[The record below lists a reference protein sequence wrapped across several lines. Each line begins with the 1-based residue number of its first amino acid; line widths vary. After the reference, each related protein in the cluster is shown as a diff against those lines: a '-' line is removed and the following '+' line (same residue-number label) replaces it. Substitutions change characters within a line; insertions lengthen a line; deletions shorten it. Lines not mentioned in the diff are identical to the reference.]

1 MESTF
6 SEIDFTR
13 NNLQMIGSVIFH
25 LLETRSKVFLGSLD
39 DYLNSI
45 SWVRAEDEG
54 EIPYFFMGRTFDLK
68 DLFLFKE
75 NAVGVET
82 VD

>member
-1 MESTF
+1 MESIF

-25 LLETRSKVFLGSLD
+25 LLETRSKVLLGSLD

-45 SWVRAEDEG
+45 S
-54 EIPYFFMGRTFDLK
+54 
-68 DLFLFKE
+68 
-75 NAVGVET
+75 
-82 VD
+82 